1 MPSGVLVPI
10 STDLVGLRRRGK
22 TRADEGRPLLM
33 LRSFAGPVKLA
44 ENDPQ
49 AGQGSIPTSLRAG
62 EKTSGRKRLKHE
74 EGLKVRFLGNAPS
87 VRFLMNSSS
96 SHKLVYE
103 SIWAISRGE
112 RPLQAADQLASKDEL
127 AARMATSLPCRRL
140 G

>member
-96 SHKLVYE
+96 SHTGV
-103 SIWAISRGE
+103 SRAGK
-112 RPLQAADQLASKDEL
+112 RKNGFS
-127 AARMATSLPCRRL
+127 
-140 G
+140 